1 MSVASKGAMH
11 PLRGLRALLR
21 WRRDPEDGEAL
32 AAIGEGLDGP
42 FFEAWFRRFEATRV
56 GRRVILEQRDLLSLL
71 ADRWWLSGLPPGS
84 LGRAYLEFAGR
95 EESVSPGHAV
105 SAPASGPDGPDDR
118 TRFAQRISDQH
129 DLVHVVA
136 GYGRE
141 PAGEVS
147 VLAFEAAQMPSP
159 GNFLVALVASAGLGL
174 DRLPILW
181 RAFQRGRR
189 AAWLPAA
196 DWEALLE
203 MPLTEARALLG
214 MAATLPPDP
223 VRRERA
229 A

>member
-1 MSVASKGAMH
+1 MH
-11 PLRGLRALLR
+11 PLRGLLALLR
-21 WRRDPEDGEAL
+21 WRRAPEDGEAL
-32 AAIGEGLDGP
+32 AAVGECLDGP

-56 GRRVILEQRDLLSLL
+56 GRRVLLERRDLLSLL
-71 ADRWWLSGLPPGS
+71 TDRWWLSGLPPGS
-84 LGRAYLEFAGR
+84 LGRAYLEYAGR
-95 EESVSPGHAV
+95 DEPTAPGHGNF
-105 SAPASGPDGPDDR
+105 APASGPEGPQDR
-118 TRFAQRISDQH
+118 TRFAQRLADQH

-141 PAGEVS
+141 PGGEVS
-147 VLAFEAAQMPSP
+147 VLAFEAGQMPSP
-159 GNFLVALVASAGLGL
+159 ANFLVALVASAGLGV

-181 RAFQRGRR
+181 RAFRRGRR

-214 MAATLPPDP
+214 MAAPLPPDP
-223 VRRERA
+223 GRRERA